1 MTGVG
6 QLAPAAIGAER
17 VTLSAALAARPNVCS
32 ACSGPLD
39 PLGHCAKC
47 GAVFGEAYRCPLCQA
62 ICDVEASATLYARC
76 RSCGGPRIPPS
87 ESPVSDAE
95 AALLRGAR
103 SEQLRASA
111 FRAGSGFALASGG
124 LSLLV
129 TLLVFLVTSPAPIA
143 KVAAVAASLVPFALS
158 FFALRRAQNH
168 ARKCQATL
176 QQAWFLA
183 ASRLASAH
191 GGQLSAQ
198 GLARLLRV
206 DEARA
211 ELLLAEV
218 NVQDFIAQPSE
229 LPARVRV
236 TELSD
241 PEDLAAA
248 AEAIRA
254 TSGVRRP

>member
-1 MTGVG
+1 MSGVG
-6 QLAPAAIGAER
+6 QLALAAIGAER
-17 VTLSAALAARPNVCS
+17 VTLSAALAAPPDVCS
-32 ACSGPLD
+32 ACSGALD

-62 ICDVEASATLYARC
+62 ISDVEAAEPPYSRC

-87 ESPVSDAE
+87 ESPISDAE
-95 AALLRGAR
+95 VALLRNAR
-103 SEQLRASA
+103 SEQLRAGA

-129 TLLVFLVTSPAPIA
+129 TLLVFLVTSPAPFA
-143 KVAAVAASLVPFALS
+143 KVAAVLASLVPFALS
-158 FFALRRAQNH
+158 LFALRSARSHAQ
-168 ARKCQATL
+168 KCGALL

-183 ASRLASAH
+183 ASRLVAAH
-191 GGQLSAQ
+191 GGKLSAQ
-198 GLARLLRV
+198 QLAQLLRV

-236 TELSD
+236 TELAD

-248 AEAIRA
+248 AEATRA
-254 TSGVRRP
+254 TSGVSRP